1 MTPYYSDDLVTL
13 YHGDAREVVPAVDR
27 VDLLLTDPPYGIGL
41 ASNPFRQRFEP
52 SGWDEQPV
60 SSILLQTCIEH
71 ADRAIVWGGNYF
83 GLPAHQRFLV
93 WDKEQPEDFSS
104 AQVEQAWTNLD
115 GPAKLFRRRVVGY
128 EKWHPTQKP
137 VELMRWCLGLV
148 PDVQTVLDPF
158 MGVGTTLVAAKE
170 AGKRAIG
177 IERDE
182 AYCERAAQRCSQEVL
197 GLAV

>member
-52 SGWDEQPV
+52 SGC
-60 SSILLQTCIEH
+60 SLSQT
-71 ADRAIVWGGNYF
+71 RN
-83 GLPAHQRFLV
+83 
-93 WDKEQPEDFSS
+93 PEDFSS
-104 AQVEQAWTNLD
+104 AQVD
-115 GPAKLFRRRVVGY
+115 
-128 EKWHPTQKP
+128 
-137 VELMRWCLGLV
+137 
-148 PDVQTVLDPF
+148 VLDPF

>member
-1 MTPYYSDDLVTL
+1 MKPYYSDEFVTI
-13 YHGDAREVVPAVDR
+13 YHGDAREVMPALPV

-41 ASNPFRQRFEP
+41 AANPFRQRFEKAD
-52 SGWDEQPV
+52 WDDVPV
-60 SSILLQTCIEH
+60 SPLLLREAIEH
-71 ADRAIVWGGNYF
+71 AHHAIVWGGNYF

-104 AQVEQAWTNLD
+104 AMVEQAWTNLD

-137 VELMRWCLGLV
+137 VELMRWCLSLA
-148 PDVQTVLDPF
+148 PDATTVLDPF

-170 AGKRAIG
+170 AGRLGIG
-177 IERDE
+177 IELDE
-182 AYCERAAQRCSQEVL
+182 RWCERAALRCSQEVL